1 MFPCSTIKATG
12 KSSLRTQSAPAGGFH
27 RATSA
32 TTHPPST
39 KITLLPYNSTK
50 NIQSCSLPV
59 YFVVPEG
66 VVDSQLKV
74 AAGAF
79 RGNRL
84 PVWSWGTNE
93 GAALVRM
100 ADMLP
105 GINDRAQENTM
116 LERVRKAHPKL
127 WQPQIFDL
135 QKSLP
140 NAKDVQLAFGKL
152 REIASPGTN
161 FLLTR
166 V

>member
-1 MFPCSTIKATG
+1 MF
-12 KSSLRTQSAPAGGFH
+12 
-27 RATSA
+27 
-32 TTHPPST
+32 
-39 KITLLPYNSTK
+39 
-50 NIQSCSLPV
+50 
-59 YFVVPEG
+59 FVVPEG

-84 PVWSWGTNE
+84 PVWCWGTNE

-140 NAKDVQLAFGKL
+140 NARDVQLAFCKL
-152 REIASPGTN
+152 REIASPGTALN
-161 FLLTR
+161 FTDHS
-166 V
+166 VI

>member
-1 MFPCSTIKATG
+1 M
-12 KSSLRTQSAPAGGFH
+12 
-27 RATSA
+27 
-32 TTHPPST
+32 
-39 KITLLPYNSTK
+39 
-50 NIQSCSLPV
+50 

-84 PVWSWGTNE
+84 PVWCWGTNE

-140 NAKDVQLAFGKL
+140 VAKDVQLAFCKL
-152 REIASPGTN
+152 RDIASPGKKIG
-161 FLLTR
+161 
-166 V
+166 